1 MMTPWGHFRRKRTF
15 NSEDVRLYAIG
26 DVHGCFD
33 LLVHLLQRIEADQ
46 AARTPVETRI
56 VLLGDYIDR
65 GPQSR
70 DVCELL
76 FSMAGSKR
84 VCCLK
89 GNHEETMLDVL
100 AGQAEALRFW
110 LQYGG
115 AETLRSWGISNGLI
129 EHARLS
135 EQGEQRLMAAFRSAV
150 PIHLINWMR
159 YLPTRYAVGDY
170 LFVHAGIR
178 PGVRLERQNERD
190 LMWIREPFLRSRAR
204 HPAMIVHGHSEQDDP
219 QDRPNRIGIDTAA
232 YRSGVL
238 TAVGI
243 ENNARWFIQTD

>member
-1 MMTPWGHFRRKRTF
+1 MTMPWGLFRRKRTHS
-15 NSEDVRLYAIG
+15 SEGVRLYAIG

-33 LLVHLLQRIEADQ
+33 LLVNLLQRIEMDQ
-46 AARTPVETRI
+46 AGRTPNETRI

-70 DVCELL
+70 EVCELL

-100 AGQAEALRFW
+100 SGQAEALRFW

-115 AETLRSWGISNGLI
+115 EETLRSWGVSDGLI

-135 EQGEQRLMAAFRSAV
+135 EQGEQRLMDAFRWAV
-150 PIHLINWMR
+150 PLHLVNWMR
-159 YLPTRYAVGDY
+159 NLPTRYVVGDY

-178 PGVRLERQNERD
+178 PGVKLAHQAERD

-204 HPAMIVHGHSEQDDP
+204 HPAMIVHGHSEGDDP
-219 QDRPNRIGIDTAA
+219 QPRFNRIGIDTAA

-243 ENNARWFIQTD
+243 ENNEHWFIQTG